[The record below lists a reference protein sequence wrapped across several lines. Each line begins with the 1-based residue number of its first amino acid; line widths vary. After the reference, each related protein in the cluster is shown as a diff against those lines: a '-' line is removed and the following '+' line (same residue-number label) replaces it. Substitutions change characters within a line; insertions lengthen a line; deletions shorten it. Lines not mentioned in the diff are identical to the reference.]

1 VELLIEDEDA
11 EYMRATFGTVIDRD
25 VGWYRMVVQIDLVA
39 RPFVHFGAF
48 WIPHD
53 YP

>member
-1 VELLIEDEDA
+1 MELLIEDEDA